1 MDLREGRQKASAC
14 GASGDRGTLES
25 VNLAGVEVS
34 ASAAAQLA
42 CLLQASGEEAL
53 AFHLGHA
60 IDHLREHVALTARDR
75 QAVRQVLMDCP
86 AGLAD
91 LRAVLLAD
99 QISRV
104 NSG

>member
-1 MDLREGRQKASAC
+1 M
-14 GASGDRGTLES
+14 
-25 VNLAGVEVS
+25 NLAGVELS
-34 ASAAAQLA
+34 ASAAAQLV
-42 CLLQASGEEAL
+42 CLLQASGEDAL

-60 IDHLREHVALTARDR
+60 IDHLHEHVALTARDR
-75 QAVRQVLMDCP
+75 EAVRHVLMDCP

-99 QISRV
+99 QLSRV